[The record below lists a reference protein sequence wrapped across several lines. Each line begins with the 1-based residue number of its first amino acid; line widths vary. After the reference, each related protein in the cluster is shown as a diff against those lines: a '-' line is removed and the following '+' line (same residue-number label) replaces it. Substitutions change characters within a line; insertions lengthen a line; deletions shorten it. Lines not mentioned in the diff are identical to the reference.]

1 MWIKSKIDNN
11 QIITNLESNSEV
23 FNEGFNRIV
32 KIKKQP
38 YEGEIMEEVPMV
50 NVDLRDIPEISM
62 ENILERVRGLRNTD
76 EMVIPDAA
84 WNNEALPEEIEYA
97 PYEEQ

>member
-1 MWIKSKIDNN
+1 
-11 QIITNLESNSEV
+11 
-23 FNEGFNRIV
+23 
-32 KIKKQP
+32 
-38 YEGEIMEEVPMV
+38 
-50 NVDLRDIPEISM
+50 M

-84 WNNEALPEEIEYA
+84 WNNEALPEEIEYT